1 MLLLSY
7 IQVLSLFFKDIFD
20 FKVFIELL
28 PYWIHFLFWFFG
40 CEACGILT
48 LWPGFEPTPLK
59 LEGEVLTSGPP
70 GKPLFRFSLNTII
83 IFSLA
88 SLGS

>member
-28 PYWIHFLFWFFG
+28 PY
-40 CEACGILT
+40 
-48 LWPGFEPTPLK
+48 
-59 LEGEVLTSGPP
+59 
-70 GKPLFRFSLNTII
+70 
-83 IFSLA
+83 
-88 SLGS
+88 

>member
-40 CEACGILT
+40 CEACGILSP
-48 LWPGFEPTPLK
+48 WPGIEPAPPVFEGK
-59 LEGEVLTSGPP
+59 VLTTGLPASP
-70 GKPLFRFSLNTII
+70 KVK
-83 IFSLA
+83 IF
-88 SLGS
+88 